1 MESNQTSEQIVI
13 PDISDPLANNPE
25 EHQNITLDRSKCSVV
40 TSVSEGLAVG
50 SLIGVASPSGTTFN
64 VITHD
69 QLQVGRT
76 AAPLFYQNKTPTFFN
91 LFVYFFSF
99 IYFFSCQILI
109 SLKDQYCASIVD
121 FYVKPERRRKMKG
134 LYELG

>member
-1 MESNQTSEQIVI
+1 M

-40 TSVSEGLAVG
+40 TSVPEGLAVG

-69 QLQVGRT
+69 QLQVR
-76 AAPLFYQNKTPTFFN
+76 FHQNPPC
-91 LFVYFFSF
+91 V
-99 IYFFSCQILI
+99 
-109 SLKDQYCASIVD
+109 
-121 FYVKPERRRKMKG
+121 FYVAKTK
-134 LYELG
+134 